1 MVSLCGRGFESH
13 QLHYELKDVYFILK
27 HASFNCFLILISE
40 FYLQKV
46 ESEMLK
52 KVYFASQLHDKPIYD
67 VKTWNLSL
75 FYLLLLLWLLLIVD
89 S

>member
-27 HASFNCFLILISE
+27 RASFNCFLILISE

-46 ESEMLK
+46 ESGMLK
-52 KVYFASQLHDKPIYD
+52 KNILHHNFMI
-67 VKTWNLSL
+67 SL
-75 FYLLLLLWLLLIVD
+75 FVM
-89 S
+89 

>member
-52 KVYFASQLHDKPIYD
+52 KWVSGFS
-67 VKTWNLSL
+67 
-75 FYLLLLLWLLLIVD
+75 WLVAMD
-89 S
+89 NYE

>member
-27 HASFNCFLILISE
+27 HASFDCFLILISE

-52 KVYFASQLHDKPIYD
+52 KYILYHNFMI
-67 VKTWNLSL
+67 SL
-75 FYLLLLLWLLLIVD
+75 FVM
-89 S
+89 